1 MTGHRPVSDKGVWQQ
16 PDADEYSEHRRR
28 INLHEAMKK
37 IEEIA
42 REACYHNAKVWMG
55 KYQPRTKLCSQ
66 CGKTIISS
74 DDIAEAHY
82 ESVAMN
88 EGFGN
93 GGETWTCRECF
104 AGTGSITGGQQTGEN
119 QVGSQTDD
127 PTGRGEN
134 KRHEGY

>member
-1 MTGHRPVSDKGVWQQ
+1 MTTHRPISDKGVWQQ
-16 PDADEYSEHRRR
+16 PDADEYAGHAKRLE
-28 INLHEAMKK
+28 LLEAMKK

-42 REACYHNAKVWMG
+42 REACFHGYEVYLG

-66 CGKTIISS
+66 CGKTIMSA

-82 ESVAMN
+82 ESVGMN

-104 AGTGSITGGQQTGEN
+104 AGTGSTTDGQQTREIE
-119 QVGSQTDD
+119 VGSETDD
-127 PTGRGEN
+127 PAGRGEN